1 MKHSD
6 DLEIA
11 KPITLKCGLTL
22 PNRLAKA
29 AMAESWA
36 DRDKLP
42 KKPLVDAYRLWAEGG
57 WGMILTG
64 NVQVDAAYLG
74 TPEDH
79 AINDALSTDRH
90 VESWSQW
97 AKTAGGP
104 DSPLV
109 MQINH
114 PGRQSTL
121 GAGTRSYLAKSVAPS
136 AVGVQ
141 LGSGL
146 IAKAASAVV
155 FGTPRALTEAEIGD
169 VVDRFARAAEMA
181 HQAGFDGVQIHA
193 AHGYLLAQFLSSKT
207 NVRDDKYGGSPKNRA
222 RIVVDVIKAIR
233 ARVPKKF
240 CVGIKINSVDH
251 QSAGE
256 LQECLQQ
263 LESIAEAG
271 VDFLEISGGNY
282 ENPKMM
288 ASTSEN
294 PEEKVSA
301 STAAREA
308 FFLEFA
314 RAIRQSLP
322 GVHLMV
328 TGGFRSRLG
337 LEQAVKSGACDLV
350 GIGRP
355 SVIDPQ
361 LPKTILFNAAVAD
374 EDARLQTKTFAQ
386 SGLARFLGIKGLAGG
401 TETLG
406 YVSAI
411 HKMVKMANI

>member
-90 VESWSQW
+90 IESWSQW

-282 ENPKMM
+282 ENPKVR
-288 ASTSEN
+288 
-294 PEEKVSA
+294 P
-301 STAAREA
+301 
-308 FFLEFA
+308 FC
-314 RAIRQSLP
+314 LP
-322 GVHLMV
+322 
-328 TGGFRSRLG
+328 
-337 LEQAVKSGACDLV
+337 
-350 GIGRP
+350 IGDFYRT
-355 SVIDPQ
+355 D
-361 LPKTILFNAAVAD
+361 
-374 EDARLQTKTFAQ
+374 
-386 SGLARFLGIKGLAGG
+386 
-401 TETLG
+401 
-406 YVSAI
+406 
-411 HKMVKMANI
+411 